1 MDELPDSLHDS
12 VVEELDEP
20 EEQGSR
26 EGVAARLRR
35 RETVLGVLLLVGL
48 LAFVTWQ
55 WRDREAPQGDYHA
68 GGTAAVADEWR
79 AAHDAF
85 ARVPGYKDAD
95 ARAIEAERMITV
107 TAALT
112 GVVALRP

>member
-1 MDELPDSLHDS
+1 MDELTESLQDST
-12 VVEELDEP
+12 VEELDAHGS
-20 EEQGSR
+20 QGGR

-55 WRDREAPQGDYHA
+55 WRDREARQADYHA
-68 GGTAAVADEWR
+68 GEAAAAADEWR

-85 ARVPGYKDAD
+85 ARVPGYRDAD
-95 ARAIEAERMITV
+95 ARAVEAERMITV

-112 GVVALRP
+112 GVVS